1 MHSHDDNFFN
11 FALERSAD
19 IESHFKERS
28 LSTTDRDSLIRQA
41 RDSLGQQRDLEAAD
55 SISFAEFLDDYFS

>member
-1 MHSHDDNFFN
+1 MLFRSNFFN

-19 IESHFKERS
+19 IESHFKERT